1 MDKIGFIG
9 MGNMGQAMLKGA
21 LTSFN
26 NDALCFYDH
35 KEEKRNAISAS
46 TNAKAF
52 NSASECVEAVKY
64 VILSVKPQVYEKLI
78 HEISSCLTPKHIV
91 ISLAPTYT
99 IDKLKELLPG
109 QVRIIRAMPNTPAM
123 VGEGMTGLC
132 LDDSNYTNEEI
143 AQIENF
149 FSSFGRFSF
158 VKEQLMSAVVCAS
171 GSSPAYAFVFIES
184 LADSVVKYGM
194 SRKDAYEYAAQTL
207 LGAAKMVLETGIA
220 PAILKDNVCSPSGT
234 TINAIEALEENGF
247 RNSIFKATK
256 ACYNKCE
263 GIE

>member
-123 VGEGMTGLC
+123 VG
-132 LDDSNYTNEEI
+132 DDRLMLR
-143 AQIENF
+143 
-149 FSSFGRFSF
+149 RF
-158 VKEQLMSAVVCAS
+158 QL
-171 GSSPAYAFVFIES
+171 Y
-184 LADSVVKYGM
+184 K
-194 SRKDAYEYAAQTL
+194 
-207 LGAAKMVLETGIA
+207 
-220 PAILKDNVCSPSGT
+220 
-234 TINAIEALEENGF
+234 
-247 RNSIFKATK
+247 
-256 ACYNKCE
+256 
-263 GIE
+263 